1 MWNLVATI
9 GVFILLVAFLM
20 IGWNIFSSYR
30 KAKKAAKGGALT
42 MEADPW
48 DARSIEWMV
57 PSPTPAHNFDVIPTV
72 SSLDE
77 FWHRKYGEDEDG
89 RLVRIAATDDVVQ
102 KGDATDVHLPS
113 PSYWPI
119 VLSFGLPWIAW
130 GLIFSL
136 WMALFGAL
144 CVIAALYGWVMEP
157 STDPAAGHHDDH
169 EPDAAG
175 PDGDAA
181 EAPSAT
187 DDTEGGAAAEH
198 EEAALVD

>member
-1 MWNLVATI
+1 M
-9 GVFILLVAFLM
+9 
-20 IGWNIFSSYR
+20 SSGT
-30 KAKKAAKGGALT
+30 AST
-42 MEADPW
+42 
-48 DARSIEWMV
+48 AR
-57 PSPTPAHNFDVIPTV
+57 TRTV
-72 SSLDE
+72 
-77 FWHRKYGEDEDG
+77 
-89 RLVRIAATDDVVQ
+89 RLVRIAATEDVVQ

-119 VLSFGLPWIAW
+119 VLSFGFPWIAW

-169 EPDAAG
+169 EPTDAG
-175 PDGDAA
+175 PDGDEA
-181 EAPSAT
+181 EAPSAA
-187 DDTEGGAAAEH
+187 DHTESGAAAEH